1 MQTARPSGTSLLAS
15 PRPLLADEMLGRLT
29 RWLRVL
35 GFDTERAEGL
45 EDGAVLQW
53 ALREGRTLLTR
64 DTGMMRRRLV
74 RDREIASVF
83 VRGDRLEEQMTR
95 LVEEHG
101 LARVAPPRCV
111 VCNALL
117 RPAEPSE
124 VVDAVPD
131 YVAATHVLFR
141 HCPTCDRYVWEGTHW
156 ENMRALLRRMGV
168 AGA

>member
-1 MQTARPSGTSLLAS
+1 MPTARPGGISLLDF

-53 ALREGRTLLTR
+53 ALREGRILLTR

-74 RDREIASVF
+74 RDREIESVF
-83 VRGDRLEEQMTR
+83 VRGDRLEEQMIR
-95 LVEEHG
+95 LVEEHA
-101 LARVAPPRCV
+101 LARVAPPRCP

-117 RPAEPSE
+117 RPAEPGE
-124 VVDAVPD
+124 AAGNVPE
-131 YVAATHVLFR
+131 YVAATHTLF
-141 HCPTCDRYVWEGTHW
+141 HYCPTCDRYVWEGTHW
-156 ENMRALLRRMGV
+156 ANMQAFLRRMGV